1 MIYTISP
8 TPTNSIVIDKNEKEK
23 ALLEYTS
30 DSIRLSFI
38 FRKED
43 DLEAL
48 IVKHFCDYLMKRAY
62 DLMIVQK
69 IPIKDYDLSLL
80 ITCKHEKQ
88 LNLTELKGFI
98 GWFLEEMDKRLSAEK
113 ILYNSDMR
121 DAAKRFLTVE

>member
-1 MIYTISP
+1 MIYT
-8 TPTNSIVIDKNEKEK
+8 TPNAIQSIVIDKNEKER
-23 ALLEYTS
+23 ALVEYTS
-30 DSIRLSFI
+30 DSLRLSFI

-43 DLEAL
+43 DLESL

-62 DLMIVQK
+62 DLVVVQK

-80 ITCKHEKQ
+80 ITIRHEKQ
-88 LNLTELKGFI
+88 LNLTELRGFI

-121 DAAKRFLTVE
+121 EAAKRFLTVE